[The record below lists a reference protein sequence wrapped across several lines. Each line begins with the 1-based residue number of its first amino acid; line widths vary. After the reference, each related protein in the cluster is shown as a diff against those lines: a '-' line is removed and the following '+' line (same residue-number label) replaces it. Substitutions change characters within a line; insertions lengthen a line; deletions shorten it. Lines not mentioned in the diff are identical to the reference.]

1 MRFLA
6 SDLDGT
12 LFRDNKI
19 SEKDLRAL
27 RRLKELGN
35 KVIVSTGRSFKGVN
49 DILREYPFEYDY
61 LVMCNGALIADSNN
75 KIIHEKVIP
84 NKIQNKIIES
94 FYYWDDSL
102 IYYDDGSA
110 TYMIQNDNVDTSK
123 VDADFFNHFSDR
135 VNLDM
140 ALSNT
145 ADSQIMSIFN
155 VSQSISMSELV
166 KEKLLVDYSEYI
178 EVFRNQFFVD
188 IVPKNCSKGIAIE
201 MILENENMTTDN
213 LYTVGDSLNDVSMFK
228 ITNNS
233 YTFNNV
239 EEIVK
244 HHANNFVDY
253 VYEVI
258 GDMLE

>member
-12 LFRDNKI
+12 LFKDNKI

-27 RRLKELGN
+27 RKLKELGN
-35 KVIVSTGRSFKGVN
+35 KVIVSTGRSLKGVN

-61 LVMCNGALIADSNN
+61 LVMCNGAVIIDSNN
-75 KIIHEKVIP
+75 KVIHEKVIP

-94 FYYWDDSL
+94 FYNWDDSL
-102 IYYDDGSA
+102 IYYDDGSS

-155 VSQSISMSELV
+155 VSQSVAKSELV
-166 KEKLLVDYSEYI
+166 KEKLLEDYSEYI
-178 EVFRNQFFVD
+178 EAFRNQFFVD

-201 MILENENMTTDN
+201 MILEDENETTDN
-213 LYTVGDSLNDVSMFK
+213 LYTVGDSLNDISMFK
-228 ITNNS
+228 ITKNS
-233 YTFNNV
+233 YTFNHA
-239 EEIVK
+239 EDMVK
-244 HHANNFVDY
+244 PHANNIVDH
-253 VYEVI
+253 VHEVI
-258 GDMLE
+258 EDMLK